1 MAKNY
6 KYVPEYKRYD
16 TVLATLAQAH
26 NMIVGCHDQLLE
38 LGVDQNTMDTLA
50 FALRCLKTGLD
61 KRELNKIM
69 KEKEWNEFAS
79 QFKIV
84 TFEEEPKEASNV

>member
-38 LGVDQNTMDTLA
+38 LGVDQNTLDTHMV
-50 FALRCLKTGLD
+50 CTTTGTPYACRSPLGME
-61 KRELNKIM
+61 RL
-69 KEKEWNEFAS
+69 AS
-79 QFKIV
+79 QK
-84 TFEEEPKEASNV
+84 K